1 MAETL
6 LAYISSLQD
15 QGIDGN
21 SKPSI
26 FELVEKWKTDN
37 PDWNKE
43 DEKSDEVKEEVVEEE
58 TIVDPFGLRPPNSIL
73 NEDFDPTEQIDVKPI
88 SEMSLGE
95 MQTAIKEG
103 EALEKF
109 NEEVASIAQPSEIY
123 DKHDN
128 AYEYKYTISSNGPTY
143 YTRRKGSD
151 DEWFVYEKDSNMGFD
166 IAAKVFKHVP
176 GYSEEKAKDIDNMLS
191 RSVLSSGP
199 DKTKNYSYWKEYE
212 SKEIYDDLPTM
223 RDLVPDYNVEVLN
236 DIIEK
241 HVKLT
246 EDQKTQINEAAN
258 NFINMPTGEDVE
270 MSEDEFLGVKL
281 DKNGRV
287 VSKSLLSDTNY
298 NFSDNEKYN
307 KQIQKFVKA
316 GTHSY
321 DPETET
327 LYKLDKPHNTSDYY
341 QKEYVNAQG
350 DEFSKSEVLSSR
362 DEILNLAATVVAQEQ
377 GLTAADLNMDDPETI
392 IKIREKGKEI
402 KLRELQNWQRREN
415 IENFLQEDATDFNW
429 QNAGIAWAENAFFG
443 PTLVADLVL
452 GDLYD
457 RKGITDIWEMS
468 KTNKAVYQYL
478 LAQENLLSQKA
489 QRSEAFIMK
498 GNDFLKTIDKQ
509 MLVLRNTEYQTP
521 AQASLANRQLKGY
534 QKSKEETIDLM
545 TQKYEEINEEL
556 AANPDLEGLIN
567 KAKRNYGYMPILVN
581 NVLGSTADIG
591 LNIAN
596 LVFEGFELFGTAVD
610 TATDTFGTWGPALG
624 FVSQT
629 IGAVSP
635 TIAQIYSA
643 PYALSRSFGITNEE
657 FTENKDKLMDMSK

>member
-1 MAETL
+1 
-6 LAYISSLQD
+6 
-15 QGIDGN
+15 
-21 SKPSI
+21 
-26 FELVEKWKTDN
+26 
-37 PDWNKE
+37 
-43 DEKSDEVKEEVVEEE
+43 
-58 TIVDPFGLRPPNSIL
+58 
-73 NEDFDPTEQIDVKPI
+73 
-88 SEMSLGE
+88 
-95 MQTAIKEG
+95 
-103 EALEKF
+103 
-109 NEEVASIAQPSEIY
+109 
-123 DKHDN
+123 
-128 AYEYKYTISSNGPTY
+128 
-143 YTRRKGSD
+143 
-151 DEWFVYEKDSNMGFD
+151 
-166 IAAKVFKHVP
+166 
-176 GYSEEKAKDIDNMLS
+176 
-191 RSVLSSGP
+191 
-199 DKTKNYSYWKEYE
+199 
-212 SKEIYDDLPTM
+212 M

-236 DIIEK
+236 EIIEK

-246 EDQKTQINEAAN
+246 DDQKTQINEAAE

-307 KQIQKFVKA
+307 KQIQEFVKA

-321 DPETET
+321 DPETGT

-443 PTLVADLVL
+443 PTLMADIVL

-521 AQASLANRQLKGY
+521 AQANLANKQLKGY

-567 KAKRNYGYMPILVN
+567 
-581 NVLGSTADIG
+581 
-591 LNIAN
+591 
-596 LVFEGFELFGTAVD
+596 
-610 TATDTFGTWGPALG
+610 
-624 FVSQT
+624 
-629 IGAVSP
+629 
-635 TIAQIYSA
+635 
-643 PYALSRSFGITNEE
+643 
-657 FTENKDKLMDMSK
+657 SKC